1 MRFHGV
7 FLGHQHAMWPKQ
19 HNGKISNMHYIHHVA
34 VNSENIKVFRQV
46 LAKYRDEHPWIITGE
61 GVGFLG
67 HNYLVHATKDIAHV
81 FREAGIVCSVNE
93 F

>member
-1 MRFHGV
+1 
-7 FLGHQHAMWPKQ
+7 
-19 HNGKISNMHYIHHVA
+19 MHYIHHVA

-46 LAKYRDEHPWIITGE
+46 LAKFRDEHPWIITGH

-67 HNYLVHATKDIAHV
+67 HNYLVHATQDITEV
-81 FREAGIVCSVNE
+81 FRKAGIVCTVHR